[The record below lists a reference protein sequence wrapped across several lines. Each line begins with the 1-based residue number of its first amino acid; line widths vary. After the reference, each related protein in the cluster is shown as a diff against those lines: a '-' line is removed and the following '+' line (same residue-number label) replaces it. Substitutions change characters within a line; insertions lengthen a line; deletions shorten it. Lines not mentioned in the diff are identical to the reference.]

1 MSNDLKK
8 TIKINPEIFN
18 MGGKTKKNKERKQY
32 PINVPLISPNILKN
46 KLLIRIKEHKTKE
59 TPPIETPPKPSEIK
73 YNNEFN
79 DSLEYL
85 QILSQITIVY
95 MSKI

>member
-32 PINVPLISPNILKN
+32 PINVPLISPNKCPSQHFVQVPQ
-46 KLLIRIKEHKTKE
+46 LLFVDIH
-59 TPPIETPPKPSEIK
+59 
-73 YNNEFN
+73 
-79 DSLEYL
+79 LL
-85 QILSQITIVY
+85 
-95 MSKI
+95 